1 LGRGDLAGARTI
13 QETKLMTTMPTGRWK
28 QLLDERL
35 HEAISVLGRI
45 PGVHGF
51 IVAGSVGRGE
61 PWPMSD
67 IDLLPIYAS
76 ADAAPAVEQ
85 GRAELVGWW
94 AASGRAQTL
103 DLGWLAFTTTEISE
117 AISAGPGQAAARMTD
132 RRWFHGLDKAY
143 GGHAASTSDELG
155 SAFAA
160 WITAVRFH
168 PAVVAARISTWRHQA
183 AQALAE
189 ADSVQASDPAKAT
202 YLLRESARA
211 LRLVLIEQW
220 GERLGSMGREWT
232 RFERM
237 AERHGQQSLAA
248 RVTALA
254 GADASAAAQ
263 RARLAPHWLQE
274 RIDLCYAA
282 RTATGEDVS
291 PAENARDQLAAFTV
305 HVARH
310 RPDLDGPWTGTPDP
324 ALSAH
329 LTELRQLITHAS

>member
-1 LGRGDLAGARTI
+1 M
-13 QETKLMTTMPTGRWK
+13 KPTDRWK

-35 HEAISVLGRI
+35 REAITVLGQT

-51 IVAGSVGRGE
+51 IVAGSVGRGD

-67 IDLLPIYAS
+67 IDLLPIYTDS
-76 ADAAPAVEQ
+76 ADPAADLDRR
-85 GRAELVGWW
+85 RAALVDWW

-103 DLGWLAFTTTEISE
+103 DVGRLAFSTNEIRD
-117 AISAGPGQAAARMTD
+117 AIAAGPDQAAAHMAD

-143 GGHAASTSDELG
+143 GGHAAQPEDELT
-155 SAFAA
+155 SEFAS
-160 WITAVRFH
+160 WIGTVRFN
-168 PAVVAARISTWRHQA
+168 PTVVMARITTWHQQA
-183 AQALAE
+183 IDALTEATSAQA
-189 ADSVQASDPAKAT
+189 DDPGRAT

-211 LRLVLIEQW
+211 LRLVLVEKW

-237 AERHGQQSLAA
+237 ADRHGQRPLAA
-248 RVTALA
+248 RIAVMA
-254 GADASAAAQ
+254 GADAPTAAH
-263 RARLAPHWLQE
+263 RATLAPPWLLE
-274 RIDLCYAA
+274 RIDLCYGA
-282 RTATGEDVS
+282 RIAVGETVS

-324 ALSAH
+324 ALDAR
-329 LTELRQLITHAS
+329 LAELHQLVTQLG